1 MAKIYKADPPL
12 KWIPVTEQKG
22 PDMNSH
28 DCIVMTDDG
37 EICRAYFNSKGEWMG
52 YCGGCYDFKLDYVE
66 YWMLMPKF
74 D

>member
-12 KWIPVTEQKG
+12 KWTSITEKKG
-22 PDMNSH
+22 PEESD
-28 DCIVMTDDG
+28 DCIVMTEDG
-37 EICRAYFNSKGEWMG
+37 EICRAYFNSKEEWMA
-52 YCGGCYDFKLDYVE
+52 YSCGCYDFKLDYVE